1 MRENVVRHLR
11 DNVGLDL
18 GEIPGVYE
26 IFLQT
31 VSKCIADLRA
41 ASDPVDFRAIRAV
54 THTMM
59 GFARNTGAA
68 DLGDAAHALNA
79 AAHEADAEACLCGI
93 HEIEAL
99 AETYRDNSQDDETPA
114 P

>member
-1 MRENVVRHLR
+1 MRENVLRHLR
-11 DNVGLDL
+11 DTVGLEPAEL
-18 GEIPGVYE
+18 PGVYE

-31 VSKCIADLRA
+31 LAKCIDDLRA
-41 ASDPVDFRAIRAV
+41 AADPIDFLAIRAA

-79 AAHEADAEACLCGI
+79 AAHEADADACRCGI
-93 HEIEAL
+93 RELEAL
-99 AETYRDNSQDDETPA
+99 AVTYRDDTADALSPK